1 MGHVI
6 APTTFDTE
14 LQVRLALNYA
24 ATAEALF
31 GTSDLSPLT
40 TPECTPPPSP
50 TLKPVFDTD
59 EDVDTNTT
67 DIRTEPAHSG
77 SSEIV
82 GENFSALSST
92 TRSST
97 QRDRRKAKKKLQG
110 HANRSKRRQEARD
123 ATYANIKP
131 RAQRRLGILGA
142 SEPLCTSIDSSKS
155 SHISTGFTGLDNGER
170 QKKLYSLE
178 ELVGE
183 GSKFGFKLQAWDG
196 R

>member
-1 MGHVI
+1 M
-6 APTTFDTE
+6 APTAFDTN
-14 LQVRLALNYA
+14 LQLRLALDYA
-24 ATAEALF
+24 ASVEALF

-50 TLKPVFDTD
+50 HLGPVFDT
-59 EDVDTNTT
+59 EVEGLETSAADVG
-67 DIRTEPAHSG
+67 TESAHSKPG
-77 SSEIV
+77 GVV
-82 GENFSALSST
+82 GENSSIP
-92 TRSST
+92 SSIT
-97 QRDRRKAKKKLQG
+97 LPSNPRDRRKVKKKLQS

-123 ATYANIKP
+123 ASYANLRP
-131 RAQRRLGILGA
+131 RAQRTLGILGA
-142 SEPLCTSIDSSKS
+142 SEPLRTDIDSSQS
-155 SHISTGFTGLDNGER
+155 SHVSTGFTGLDNGDR